1 MYVRTCSQYQL
12 VILQGQVEMYET
24 ISDLAAR
31 NIDTRQLLGLI
42 RDNDSKEKADDKYAY
57 ENGSDNSDEVEDG
70 KFLFLYCNT

>member
-1 MYVRTCSQYQL
+1 
-12 VILQGQVEMYET
+12 MYET

-42 RDNDSKEKADDKYAY
+42 RDNDSEEKADDKYAY

-70 KFLFLYCNT
+70 KFLFLLNVSLSYQVCVNFGTIFFDFRI